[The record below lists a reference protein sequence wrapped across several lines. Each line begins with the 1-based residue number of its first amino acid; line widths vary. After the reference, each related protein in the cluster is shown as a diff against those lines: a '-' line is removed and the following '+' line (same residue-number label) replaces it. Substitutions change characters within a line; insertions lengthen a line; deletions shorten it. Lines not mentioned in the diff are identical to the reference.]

1 MNRIRRFRK
10 NRDATE
16 QKFNKIKSTILKL
29 SLIMLNFICAT
40 FAWFTYTMMLDP
52 TVEVNLSAWQV
63 DFKDTT
69 GSLGTSMQFQ
79 VGEFYP
85 GMTDYKK
92 EIQIENLGDR
102 AANITYHIGTLKI
115 LGQPYTIKQKSA
127 EGNAEHTEYAS
138 ETTEEENSEYIVYAS
153 ETTDEETGMK
163 IVKILN
169 DSSKFPFEIVLT
181 HTPEIGIENPE
192 NPNQNKGTFG
202 ICFTWPY
209 EITGTEEEIEA
220 KNNLDTQWG
229 YSIANFYQTQQEGDN
244 TQGIEIEL
252 QAVAEQII

>member
-29 SLIMLNFICAT
+29 SLIMLNFIFAT

-102 AANITYHIGTLKI
+102 AANITYQIEKLKI
-115 LGQPYTIKQKSA
+115 LGKPYTVKQTPQEGDA
-127 EGNAEHTEYAS
+127 EDTL
-138 ETTEEENSEYIVYAS
+138 YAS
-153 ETTDEETGMK
+153 ETTDEETGMAV
-163 IVKILN
+163 IKILN
-169 DSSKFPFEIVLT
+169 DSSKFPFEIILT
-181 HTPEIGIENPE
+181 HTPEIGTENEE
-192 NPNQNKGTFG
+192 NPNQNKGTFE

-229 YSIANFYQTQQEGDN
+229 YNIANFYQTQQEGDN